1 MLSWLP
7 VAWVAEWVGSLAVK
21 HGIGLAQRGIEVGVR
36 VEVHNDIM
44 QDLCDI
50 IYDPTFFI
58 QTGKYDDETR
68 TFCTNAGGYVALE
81 NYADFVCV

>member
-1 MLSWLP
+1 MSFWRP
-7 VAWVAEWVGSLAVK
+7 GAWALNGSAAWRMK
-21 HGIGLAQRGIEVGVR
+21 HGLGLAQRGIEVGVR

-58 QTGKYDDETR
+58 QTGKI
-68 TFCTNAGGYVALE
+68 
-81 NYADFVCV
+81 